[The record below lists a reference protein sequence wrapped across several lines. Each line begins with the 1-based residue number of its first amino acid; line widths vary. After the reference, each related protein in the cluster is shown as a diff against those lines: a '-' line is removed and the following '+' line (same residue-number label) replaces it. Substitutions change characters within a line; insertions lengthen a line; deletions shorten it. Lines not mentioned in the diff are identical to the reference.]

1 MNTDL
6 QNKKRDISS
15 RISDIA
21 NSFNDFVVLEFPDF
35 AASFGKKIDENV
47 LNLLT
52 VEKPK
57 VMVYGI
63 YNSGKSTLINALCK
77 EEVAE
82 MADRPM
88 TDQITEYD
96 RGDYVLVDS
105 PGVDAPIQ
113 HELVTEEHINKCHI
127 ILFVISSKGLFEDR
141 TNYVKMANLIKKD
154 IPFVIIL
161 NDRGYQI
168 EKKMT
173 DEQRKKVKFDH
184 EQELKII
191 QYKII
196 KNLVTESGD
205 KNIADKYEVIILN
218 AKKAWNG
225 IEKGKPQLYRASNVE
240 FLDKRINQ
248 LLTSDVAIGSI
259 FKQPISNLKESINE
273 IEKMITQTMSGNS
286 SEDFGMRLHT
296 LERKK
301 DNIVEDLRIL
311 TLQAVQS
318 HLDELT
324 NSYVSGDAD
333 IFETIANSIFMD
345 IDDRYTAKLNELLVF
360 VDHNF
365 KDLNL
370 YFDGMSNL
378 MFDSN
383 GRVGSKMN
391 FVSTETTQSKYE
403 SSTMEEKKGFFDF
416 LKSRKRREEEK
427 REKLE
432 REASMR
438 NKMAQYQVQ
447 ENIRRKQEARQLAS
461 SDLDVLYR
469 EFNAIVT
476 KGLDEKYD
484 DLISQIQDIDC
495 FNKQVLENG
504 KRQMEQIRNF
514 RKMLTAIENE
524 LN

>member
-35 AASFGKKIDENV
+35 AASFGEKIDENV

-52 VEKPK
+52 VEKSK

-141 TNYVKMANLIKKD
+141 TNYVKLVNLIKKD
-154 IPFVIIL
+154 IPFVIVL
-161 NDRGYQI
+161 NDRGYSRS
-168 EKKMT
+168 KNWT
-173 DEQRKKVKFDH
+173 DEQKKKAKFDH
-184 EQELKII
+184 DQELKII

-218 AKKAWNG
+218 AKQAWIG
-225 IEKGKPQLYRASNVE
+225 VEKGKTQLYEASNVE

-248 LLTSDVAIGSI
+248 LLTSDAAIGSI
-259 FKQPISNLKESINE
+259 FKQPISNLKECINE
-273 IEKMITQTMSGNS
+273 VEKMITQTMSGNS

-370 YFDGMSNL
+370 YLDGMSNL

-383 GRVGSKMN
+383 GKVGSKLN
-391 FVSTETTQSKYE
+391 FVSTEAPQSE
-403 SSTMEEKKGFFDF
+403 DTSFVIAEKRGFFDF
-416 LKSRKRREEEK
+416 LKSRKRREAEK
-427 REKLE
+427 RERLE
-432 REASMR
+432 REASLR
-438 NKMAQYQVQ
+438 NERAQYQVQ
-447 ENIRRKQEARQLAS
+447 ENIRKKQEARQLAS

-476 KGLDEKYD
+476 KGIDEKYD

-495 FNKQVLENG
+495 LNKQVLENG